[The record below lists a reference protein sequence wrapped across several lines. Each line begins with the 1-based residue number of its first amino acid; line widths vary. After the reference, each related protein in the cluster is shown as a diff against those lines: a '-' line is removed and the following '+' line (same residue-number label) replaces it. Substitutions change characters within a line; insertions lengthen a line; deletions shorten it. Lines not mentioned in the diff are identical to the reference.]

1 MAAVASPDVTGGFFA
16 HVGRDGANKFTGA
29 TWTQIKYPSHPGFLV
44 DVTAGNSVFE
54 NNVIGIYT
62 ANGSA
67 VAEGYLAT
75 VTIPDPYGIALL
87 AAAAVILANFGVFR
101 KRKTWP
107 TT

>member
-1 MAAVASPDVTGGFFA
+1 
-16 HVGRDGANKFTGA
+16 
-29 TWTQIKYPSHPGFLV
+29 V
-44 DVTAGNSVFE
+44 DVTSGNSVFE

-67 VAEGYLAT
+67 VTEGYLAT
-75 VTIPDPYGIALL
+75 VTVPEPSGIALL
-87 AAAAVILANFGVFR
+87 AAAAVILAKFGVFR